1 MDRTAL
7 VPLGNQVVVIGLD
20 GQLRV
25 LAEGQQPLPGEVIVA
40 MTDAAPQDLKIQLAQ
55 EQGLKDI
62 SDDVA
67 QIISAIEQG
76 QDPSATDEEL
86 APAAGENS
94 GSSLQ
99 NSATI
104 VRDGT
109 EVLASTNF
117 ETIGL
122 ESLGLSETQALTLN
136 DFFTTGIETS
146 GDGSSKPLTNSPVT
160 LSAVEEDS
168 DPITITTEELLS
180 NVNIDDA
187 DTLVITN
194 VTIESGNG
202 TLIDNSD
209 GSWTYIPEADDD
221 TEVSFSYDIIDN
233 DGGVINGTANLDI
246 TPVNDAPI
254 ATNDAI
260 QTDEDSQVVIDVLAN
275 DSDIEGDDLII
286 TSASVPEE
294 QGIVEI
300 INGKLVFT
308 PAENFNGNAT
318 ISYTISDGELEDE
331 AQVSVTVNSVN
342 DAPIASNDTTIT
354 EEDSS
359 VTIDVLPNDTDID
372 GDTLSIESASV
383 PEAQGTV
390 EIVDGKLVF
399 TPAENFHGDAEI
411 TYTITDGALTDQAT
425 VNVTVNAVNDTPV
438 VESNIADQTLAED
451 FTPYSI
457 DLNTAFSDVD
467 NVDGELTFSVSGNS
481 NIQVAIVNGI
491 ATFTPTADW
500 NGSEALTFTATDPS
514 GESVSQTVNFTVAP
528 VADIVADKATVVEDT
543 PTIIKVLDNDTF
555 EGDDKVV
562 SLDTDNGPANGTVSV
577 NPDGS
582 VTYTPND
589 NFHGTDSFTYI
600 VTSGGVSESTT
611 VNVDVTPVNDAPVAK
626 DDTATTQ
633 EDTAVTIDVLPNDTD
648 IDGDTLSIQSASVPE
663 AQGTVEIVDG
673 KLVFT
678 PAENFHGDAEITYT
692 ITDGALTDQ
701 ATVNVTVNAVNDT
714 PVVESNIADQTLAE
728 DFTPYSIDLNTAFS
742 DVDNVDGDLTFSVSG
757 NSNIQVAIVNGI
769 ATFTPTADWNG
780 SEALT
785 FTATDPGG
793 ESVSQT
799 VNFTVAPVADIVAD
813 SATVVEDTPT
823 IIKVLGNDTFEG
835 NDKVVS
841 LDSNN
846 GPANGT
852 VSVNPDGSV
861 TYTPNDNFHGTDS
874 FTYIVTSGGVSE
886 STTVNVDV
894 TPVNDAPVA
903 TNDNAVTDEDTP
915 VTIDVLPNDTD
926 IDGDTLSIQSASVP
940 EAQGT
945 VEIVDGKLVF
955 TPAEN
960 FHGDAEITYTVTDGS
975 LTDQATVNVT
985 VNAVNDTPVV
995 ESNIADQTLAED
1007 FTPYSIDLNTAFS
1020 DVDNVDGELTFSVSG
1035 NSNIQVAI
1043 VNGIATFTPT
1053 ADWNGSEALTFTAT
1067 DPSGES
1073 VRQTVNFTVAPVAD
1087 IVADKATVV
1096 EDTPTIIKVLDNDTF
1111 EGDDKVVSLDT
1122 NNGPANGTVSVNPDG
1137 SVTYTP
1143 NDNFHGT
1150 DSFTYIV
1157 TSGGVSESTTVNVDV
1172 TPVNDAPVATNDN
1185 AVTDEDTPV
1194 TIDVLPNDTDIDGDT
1209 LSIQSA
1215 SVPEAQGTVE
1225 IVDGKLV
1232 FTPAENFHGD
1242 AEITYTITDG
1252 ALTDQATVNVT
1263 VNAVNDTPV
1272 VESNI
1277 ADQTLAEDF
1286 TPYSID
1292 LNTAFSDV
1300 DNVDGELTFSVSGNS
1315 NIQVAIVNGIA
1326 TFTPTAD
1333 WNGSEALTFTATD
1346 PSGESVSQT
1355 VNFTVAPVA
1364 DIESDRATV
1373 VEDTPTIIKVLG
1385 NDTFEG
1391 DDKVVSLDT
1400 NNGPANG
1407 TVSVN
1412 PDGSVTYTPNDNYH
1426 GADSFTY
1433 IVTSGGVSESTTVNV
1448 DVTPVNDA
1456 PVAKDD
1462 TAVTDED
1469 TPVTIDVLP
1478 NDTDIDGDKLSID
1491 SASVPSEQG
1500 TVEIVDGKLVFTPAE
1515 NFHGDAEIT
1524 YTVTDGALTDQATVN
1539 VTVNAVNDTPVV
1551 ESSIADQTLAEDFT
1565 PYSIDLNTAFS
1576 DVDNVDG
1583 ELTFSVSG
1591 NSNIQVAIVNGIAT
1605 FTPTAD
1611 WNGSEALTFTA
1622 TDLSGES
1629 VSQTVNFT
1637 VAPVADIVA
1646 DKATVVEDTPTIIK
1660 VLENDTFEGDDK
1672 VVSLDTNNGPANGTV
1687 SVNPDGSVT
1696 YKPNDN
1702 YHGTDS
1708 FTYIVTSGGV
1718 SESTTVNVDVT
1729 PVNDAPVATND
1740 TATTQEDTAV
1750 TIDVLPNDTD
1760 IDGDTLRI
1768 DSASVPSD
1776 QGSVEIIDGKLVFT
1790 PAENFHGDAEI
1801 TYTITDGAL
1810 TDQATVNVT
1819 VNAVNDTP
1827 VVESSIAGQT
1837 LAEDFTPYSID
1848 LNTAFSDVD
1857 NVDGELSFSVSGNS
1871 NIQVAIVNGI
1881 ATFTPTADWN
1891 GSEALT
1897 FTATDPSG
1905 ESVSQTVNF
1914 IVAPVADIVADKATV
1929 VEDTPTIIKVL
1940 ENDTF
1945 EGDDKVVSLDT
1956 NHGPANGTVSVN
1968 PDGSVTYTPNDN
1980 YHGADSF
1987 TYIVTSGG
1995 VSESTTVNVDVTPVN
2010 DAPVANDDAAT
2021 TQEDTAVTID
2031 VLPND
2036 TDIDGDTLRID
2047 SASVP
2052 SDQGTVEI
2060 VDGKLVFT
2068 PAENFHGDAEITYTV
2083 TDGSLTDQA
2092 TVNVTVNAVN
2102 DTPVVESNI
2111 ADQTLAE
2118 DFTPYSI
2125 DLNTAFS
2132 DVDNVDGELSFS
2144 VSGNSNVLVSIENGI
2159 ATISPTADWNGSEI
2173 LTFTA
2178 TDPSGE
2184 SVSQTV
2190 NFTVAPVADIVA
2202 DNATVVED
2210 TPTIIKVLGNDTF
2223 EGDDKVVSIDT
2234 NNGPANGTVSVN
2246 PDGSVTYTPNDNYH
2260 GTDSF
2265 TYIVTSGGVSESTT
2279 VNVDVTPVN
2288 DAPVATNDNAVTDE
2302 DTPVTIDVLPNDTDI
2317 DGDTLSIQ
2325 SASVPS
2331 EQGTVEIVDGK
2342 LVFTPA
2348 ENFHGDAEITYT
2360 ITDGAL
2366 TDQATV
2372 NVTVNAVND
2381 TPVVESNI
2389 ADQTLAEDF
2398 TPYSI
2403 DLNTAFSDVDNADGE
2418 LTFSVSGNS
2427 NIQVAIVNG
2436 IATFT
2441 PTADWNGSETLT
2453 FTATDPSGESVS
2465 QTVNFTVAPV
2475 ADIVADKATVV
2486 EDTPTIIKVLGN
2498 DTFEGNDKVVSLDS
2512 NNGPANGTVSVN
2524 PDGSVTYTPNDNYH
2538 GADSFTYIVTSGGV
2552 SESTTVNV
2560 DVTPVNDAPV
2570 ATNDNAVTDEDTPV
2584 TIDVLPNDTDI
2595 DGDTLSIQSASVPSD
2610 QGKVEIIDGKLVFT
2624 PAENFHGD
2632 AEITYTVTDGA
2643 LTDQAT
2649 VNVTVNAV
2657 NDTPV
2662 VESNLADQTL
2672 AEDFTPYSIDLNTAF
2687 SDVDNVDGELSFSGS
2702 GNSNIQ
2708 VAIVN
2713 GIATFTPTA
2722 DWNGSEA
2729 LTFTAT
2735 DPSGESVSQ
2744 TVNFTV
2750 APVADIVADNATVVE
2765 DTPTIIK
2772 VLDNDTFEGDD
2783 KVVSL
2788 DTNNGPANGTVSV
2801 NPDGSVTY
2809 TPNDNYYGTDSF
2821 TYIVTSGG
2829 VSESTTVNVDVTPV
2843 NDAPVAND
2851 DIAVTDEDTPVTI
2864 DVLPND
2870 TDIDGDTLS
2879 IQSASVPSD
2888 QGTVEIVDGKL
2899 VFTPA
2904 ENFHGDAEI
2913 TYTVTDGALTDQAT
2927 VNVTVNAVNDTPVVE
2942 SNIADQTLAE
2952 DFTPYSIDLN
2962 TAFSDVDNVDGDLT
2976 FSVSGNSNIQVAI
2989 VNGIATFTP
2998 TADWNGSEA
3007 LTFTVTDPSGE
3018 SVSQTVNFTVAPVAD
3033 IVADKATVMEDTPTI
3048 IKVLGNDTFE
3058 GDDKVVSLDTN
3069 NGPANGTVSVNPD
3082 GSVTYTPNDNYHG
3095 TDSFTYI
3102 VTSGGVSE
3110 STTVN
3115 VDVTPVNDA
3124 PVAKDDTAI
3133 TDEDTPVTIDVLPND
3148 TDIDGDKLSIESA
3161 SVPEAQGTVEIVD
3174 GKLVFTPAENFH
3186 GDAEI
3191 TYTVT
3196 DGSLTDQATVN
3207 VTVNAV
3213 NDTPVVESS
3222 LADQTLAE
3230 DFTPYS
3236 IDLNTAFSDVDNADG
3251 ELTFSVSGNSNIQ
3264 VAIVN
3269 GIATITPTADWNG
3282 SEALTFTATDPSGES
3297 VSQTVNFTVAP
3308 VADIVADN
3316 ATVVEDTPTI
3326 IKVLENDTFEGD
3338 DKVVSLDTNNG
3349 PANGTVSVNPDG
3361 SVTYTP
3367 NDNYH
3372 GTDSFTY
3379 IVTSGGVSES
3389 TTVNVDVT
3397 PVNDAPVAKDDT
3409 AVTDED
3415 TPVTIDVL
3423 PNDTDIDGDTLSIQ
3437 SASVPSDQGTV
3448 EIVDG
3453 KLVFTPAENFHGD
3466 AEITY
3471 TVTDGALTDQAKVA
3485 VTVNPVND
3493 APTIKVDAVESI
3505 TEDAVSTDTVVATLE
3520 VADTDTPE
3528 EQLTVSLENNSNG
3541 YFALVGDEVK
3551 LTQAGVDAVNN
3562 DELNL
3567 KDLTISA
3574 SVSDGVNPT
3583 VSDSDSLIVNRVND
3597 APTVD
3602 NVISDQVLAE
3612 DFTIYTIDLNDAFKD
3627 SDSALNFSVSG
3638 NSNVLVSIENGIAT
3652 ISPTADWN
3660 GSEALTFTATDPSG
3674 ESVSQTV
3681 NFTVAP
3687 VADIVADKA
3696 TVVEDTPT
3704 IIKVLGNDTFEGDD
3718 KVVSIDINNGPANGT
3733 VSVNPDG
3740 SVTYTP
3746 NDNYHGTDSFTYIV
3760 TSGGVSESTTVNV
3773 DVTPVN
3779 DAPVA
3784 TNDTAITDEDTP
3796 VTIDVLP
3803 NDTDIDGD
3811 TLSIQS
3817 ASVPSDQGTVEIVD
3831 GKLVFT
3837 PAENF
3842 HGDAEITYT
3851 VTDGSLTDQATVNV
3865 TVNAVN
3871 DTPVVESNIAD
3882 QTLAEDFTPYSID
3895 LNTAFS
3901 DVDNVDGELSFS
3913 VSGNNNVLVSIE
3925 NGIATISPT
3934 ADWNGSEALAFTA
3947 TDPSGESVSQTV
3959 NFTVAPVADIVADN
3973 ATVVEDTP
3981 TIIKVLGND
3990 TFEGDDKV
3998 VSLDT
4003 NNGPANGT
4011 VSVNLD
4017 GSVTYTP
4024 NDNYHGTDSFTY
4036 IVTSGGVSESTT
4048 VNVDVT
4054 PVNDAPVATNDNAVT
4069 DEDTPVT
4076 IDVLPN
4082 DTDIDGDELSIQSAS
4097 VPSDQGTVEIVD
4109 GKLVFTPA
4117 ENFHGD
4123 AEITYTITDGALT
4136 DQATVNVTVNAVN
4149 DAPVVES
4156 SIADQALAED
4166 FTPYSIDLNT
4176 AFSDVDNVDG
4186 ELSFSVSGNS
4196 NIQVAIVNGIATF
4209 TPTADWNGSE
4219 ALTFTATDPSGES
4232 VSQTVNFTVAP
4243 VADIVT
4249 DKATVVEDTPTI
4261 IKVLGND
4268 TFEGDDKVVSLDTN
4282 NGPANGTVSVN
4293 LDGSVTYTPN
4303 DNYHG
4308 TDSFTYIVTSGGV
4321 SESTT
4326 VNVDVTPVNDAPVA
4340 TNDNAVTDEDTP
4352 VTIDVLPNDTDIDG
4366 DTLSIQSASVPETQ
4380 GTVEIVDGKLV
4391 FTPAENFHGD
4401 AEITYTVTDGAL
4413 TDQATVNVTVNAVND
4428 TPVVESNLADQTLAE
4443 DFTPYTIDL
4452 NTAFS
4457 DVDNVD
4463 GELTFSVSGNSNVL
4477 VSIENGIATI
4487 SPTADWNGSEALTFT
4502 ATDPSGES
4510 VSQTV
4515 NFTVAPV
4522 ADIVADNATVVEDTP
4537 TIIKVLGNDTFE
4549 GNDKVVSLDS
4559 NNGPANGTVSV
4570 NPDGSVTYTPN
4581 DNYHGT
4587 DSFTYIVT
4595 SGGVSESTTVNVD
4608 VTPVND
4614 APVANDDTAIT
4625 DEDTPVT
4632 IDVLP
4637 NDTDIDGD
4645 KLSIQSASV
4654 PSDQGTVEIVDGK
4667 LVFTPAENF
4676 HGDAEI
4682 TYTVTDGALT
4692 DQATVNVTVNAVN
4705 DTPVVESS
4713 IADQTLAEDFTPYT
4727 IDLNT
4732 AFSDVD
4738 NADGELTFSVSGNS
4752 NIQVAVVNG
4761 IATFTPTA
4769 DWNGSEA
4776 LTFTATDPSGESV
4789 SQTVNFTVTP
4799 VADIVADKATVVE
4812 DTPTIIKVLDNDTF
4826 EGDDKVVSL
4835 DTNNGPANGTV
4846 SVNPDGSVT
4855 YTPNDNYHG
4864 TDSFTYIVTSGGVS
4878 ESTTVNVDVTP
4889 VNDKPDSEDFTHV
4902 TDKPVTQVV
4911 FDTDTKP
4918 LGDGDSQD
4926 HIADVEDDLK
4936 GNDLHVRITELP
4948 TSGTLFFKDSD
4959 GELHEIKEVSDTL
4972 YDKDSLYY
4980 EADNVGFLLGIK
4992 DRPNTPNGSEST
5004 TDFNNWGLSEDGGS
5018 SHSRTEHLANG
5029 ASITISSDSGE
5040 LAQYNRQVSHI
5051 GNGIADNDGQGIEKG
5066 ETITIDLSN
5075 NPVGSVNL
5083 GLDGLGGLF
5092 DYGDDNA
5099 ALITVTYL
5107 DSNNVQ
5113 QTQTFEFLKPEGNFM
5128 LFQETSV
5135 GYGKDLALPEGSVIT
5150 QLDFS
5155 TKNEGNWELRYVE
5168 GVPAEDSF
5176 GYVAVDSENGVSDP
5190 STVNIVNEM
5199 LDGNIA
5205 ENGPSL
5211 SVVGD
5216 SVTEGDNVTFSV
5228 VLNETTSTAVKYQV
5242 DMLAQGSS
5250 VDKNDVNLSN
5260 ATYTNGVVFLG
5271 GYLIVPAGISSFEI
5285 SIPTI
5290 DDLVVESSETIV
5302 LEIGGETGT
5311 ATVLDN
5317 DSTKLSVVDAGDV
5330 IEGTDAIFTVLLSN
5344 PVQEAVVVNLKSTTN
5359 DSYTAEDVDLGT
5371 MVVTY
5376 VDTHG
5381 QTQTLDMAPNGDVTI
5396 PPGVAEIKVAVPT
5409 KLDNVHEGDESFG
5422 LTVTEIGSVTS
5433 NGIATGNANIVD
5445 SDPAP
5450 LVSIS
5455 ADQNSVNEGETAG
5468 FTLTLDKVADESVTV
5483 HVEYSGVAQDGKDFV
5498 GVLSVEVPAG
5508 QSSAALDLLTVTD
5521 GIYEGTES
5529 FTVTI
5534 KEVDGADASIASN
5547 NSASVVIVDAQ
5558 SAPKVTISSD
5568 QSSVD
5573 EGSDAKFI
5581 VNIDQKADED
5591 VLVTFTIGGNV
5602 DDKDYIAPSTYTVTI
5617 PAGKTSAPID
5627 IKTLDDGIYEDLEN
5641 LTVTLIDTVGAD
5653 STLASDSN
5661 EATVSIIDAQH
5672 APEFISGG
5680 DSAGDKPN
5688 DDVYDFGSVNENTV
5702 SGAVIGTVVAEDHDN
5717 DVLVY
5722 RFADGSSTNGIFD
5735 IDPTSGE
5742 ISLNKTIDDVDLG
5755 DYTLQVEVIDGTGG
5769 IDTAEVNVSLV
5780 NVNDAPESS
5789 PSVVEMN
5796 EDTQVMLD
5804 WSSFG
5809 ISDVDS
5815 DVSDLSV
5822 QITTLPSDGSLEYR
5836 DSQGDWQSVQID
5848 QVLDKSLFE
5857 ENGVRFV
5864 PELNESGSDSFGGN
5878 QVGDQESSYAQIGFK
5893 PTDGQSSGQESTLTI
5908 DVNPVADKPN
5918 LIAVT
5923 PLNSLPQQEFNVTT
5937 WSNVQ
5942 VGSSDG
5948 MGVNGETLI
5957 SAINALNEADGTR
5970 LSWANVEDLGTHAT
5984 LANEAVLVTSL
5995 VYLEAGS
6002 SYDFVG
6008 QADDSLAIK
6017 LGGTLLDQAR
6027 WGSDSGDI
6035 KGASFTPSVSGFYP
6049 IEIYHHNQSGPG
6061 NFNVDVSINGQAPVN
6076 LSNSSLY
6083 VVSDESA
6090 LEATDIRTSELQE
6103 VNGVAFYETYQLNEG
6118 LQDTAI
6124 PLSEIKASLNDT
6136 DGSESLKVTLTGLPV
6151 GAILSDGNSSITV
6164 ATIDEELDVTSWAL
6178 DALTVTPPAGSH
6190 DDFTINLTATST
6202 ESSNGDSAESNLAIN
6217 VVVHENLPTETESDL
6232 GETIEDNTLQG
6243 NVLLNDSDG
6252 DNILMVDH
6260 LTIDGADYEV
6270 GESVSLTSGTLLV
6283 NRDGSYIF
6291 EPAEHWSGDVP
6302 LISYTTNTGVT
6313 NTLDINVVAIADAPT
6328 ITINVGDLV
6337 KRDAID
6343 PNHHLATSAINNTN
6357 TENEA
6362 VAANLGLDN
6371 AVPKINTHA
6380 GVVLG
6385 VNTDLSD
6392 TDSLF
6397 VGTDFNDVFYGGGGD
6412 DVFVG
6417 GGNNDTFY
6425 GDDATSLT
6433 LHDGKDTVYLTGN
6446 FDDYKMT
6453 FKDDHG
6459 GKVPYWILL
6468 DSRSIDSVNDH
6479 TGSDDRGDHLY
6490 EIERVVFADKIVDL
6504 KPDGTYEV
6512 LQDRWISVDVDVD
6525 LVDVDGSEDLAQT
6538 ALVQD
6543 LPDGVDV
6550 YVDGVAIKQDSNGDY
6565 PVTLGTDGKL
6575 SLDIRVPFDYE
6586 GSLEFPLS
6594 VTATSVEGSNN
6605 DAASTTESVELTA
6618 RDYVLESG
6626 SHGNDQI
6633 TGSDDHDIIVGDVQ
6647 GLEIIAGQDY
6657 NIAFV
6662 LDTSGSMGNWVGTA
6676 KQEVLDVFDEL
6687 LSAVNQGEK
6696 PGTVNIHLSEFASSA
6711 SAVISVDLS
6720 SLTARKEFVE
6730 ELNRVIDDEGS
6741 GGTNYEAGLQSAVE
6755 WFSSQPNPNGQNI
6768 TYFVTDGQPNRATY
6782 LYGVAP
6788 SEFSKVILD
6797 VDNSG
6802 KLVTLQDIA
6811 SKNNY
6816 SYGQT
6821 VTYKGDVVID
6831 SYGKVYSPLTGRI
6844 LGDIDRYYGSIRYYD
6859 EGNSSTQAQHMYQV
6873 LAALSSIE
6881 AIGLGSGVDEH
6892 TLKQYDTDGVVESD
6906 IDVTKLAET
6915 ILGQD
6920 VPLKQGSDTI
6930 QGGEGN
6936 DILLGDLIEFGGN
6949 EQGLSAIQSHVAQQT
6964 GQDVSTV
6971 DGEDIHE
6978 YVRNNL
6984 EEFNQTHQGDKSDN
6998 LYGGAGDD
7006 LLFGHGGNDILVGG
7020 EGDDIL
7026 IGGLGSDTL
7035 TGSEG
7040 ADIFKWSEVTND
7052 VDTVTDFNKNE
7063 DALDFSDLFDDLSK
7077 DEIGELLND
7086 LQSGDHTGDVGEYH
7100 VEVAPDGG
7108 SEANLSITKGSSTL
7122 DIHFDG
7128 ASVDDV
7134 TQSLIASLEAQYK
7147 DM

>member
-1 MDRTAL
+1 M
-7 VPLGNQVVVIGLD
+7 
-20 GQLRV
+20 
-25 LAEGQQPLPGEVIVA
+25 
-40 MTDAAPQDLKIQLAQ
+40 
-55 EQGLKDI
+55 
-62 SDDVA
+62 
-67 QIISAIEQG
+67 
-76 QDPSATDEEL
+76 
-86 APAAGENS
+86 
-94 GSSLQ
+94 
-99 NSATI
+99 
-104 VRDGT
+104 
-109 EVLASTNF
+109 
-117 ETIGL
+117 
-122 ESLGLSETQALTLN
+122 
-136 DFFTTGIETS
+136 
-146 GDGSSKPLTNSPVT
+146 
-160 LSAVEEDS
+160 
-168 DPITITTEELLS
+168 
-180 NVNIDDA
+180 
-187 DTLVITN
+187 
-194 VTIESGNG
+194 
-202 TLIDNSD
+202 
-209 GSWTYIPEADDD
+209 
-221 TEVSFSYDIIDN
+221 
-233 DGGVINGTANLDI
+233 
-246 TPVNDAPI
+246 
-254 ATNDAI
+254 
-260 QTDEDSQVVIDVLAN
+260 
-275 DSDIEGDDLII
+275 
-286 TSASVPEE
+286 
-294 QGIVEI
+294 
-300 INGKLVFT
+300 
-308 PAENFNGNAT
+308 
-318 ISYTISDGELEDE
+318 
-331 AQVSVTVNSVN
+331 
-342 DAPIASNDTTIT
+342 
-354 EEDSS
+354 
-359 VTIDVLPNDTDID
+359 
-372 GDTLSIESASV
+372 
-383 PEAQGTV
+383 
-390 EIVDGKLVF
+390 
-399 TPAENFHGDAEI
+399 
-411 TYTITDGALTDQAT
+411 
-425 VNVTVNAVNDTPV
+425 
-438 VESNIADQTLAED
+438 
-451 FTPYSI
+451 
-457 DLNTAFSDVD
+457 
-467 NVDGELTFSVSGNS
+467 
-481 NIQVAIVNGI
+481 

-543 PTIIKVLDNDTF
+543 PTIIKVL
-555 EGDDKVV
+555 G
-562 SLDTDNGPANGTVSV
+562 
-577 NPDGS
+577 
-582 VTYTPND
+582 
-589 NFHGTDSFTYI
+589 
-600 VTSGGVSESTT
+600 
-611 VNVDVTPVNDAPVAK
+611 
-626 DDTATTQ
+626 
-633 EDTAVTIDVLPNDTD
+633 
-648 IDGDTLSIQSASVPE
+648 
-663 AQGTVEIVDG
+663 
-673 KLVFT
+673 
-678 PAENFHGDAEITYT
+678 
-692 ITDGALTDQ
+692 
-701 ATVNVTVNAVNDT
+701 
-714 PVVESNIADQTLAE
+714 
-728 DFTPYSIDLNTAFS
+728 
-742 DVDNVDGDLTFSVSG
+742 
-757 NSNIQVAIVNGI
+757 
-769 ATFTPTADWNG
+769 
-780 SEALT
+780 
-785 FTATDPGG
+785 
-793 ESVSQT
+793 
-799 VNFTVAPVADIVAD
+799 
-813 SATVVEDTPT
+813 
-823 IIKVLGNDTFEG
+823 
-835 NDKVVS
+835 
-841 LDSNN
+841 
-846 GPANGT
+846 
-852 VSVNPDGSV
+852 
-861 TYTPNDNFHGTDS
+861 
-874 FTYIVTSGGVSE
+874 
-886 STTVNVDV
+886 
-894 TPVNDAPVA
+894 
-903 TNDNAVTDEDTP
+903 
-915 VTIDVLPNDTD
+915 
-926 IDGDTLSIQSASVP
+926 
-940 EAQGT
+940 
-945 VEIVDGKLVF
+945 
-955 TPAEN
+955 
-960 FHGDAEITYTVTDGS
+960 
-975 LTDQATVNVT
+975 
-985 VNAVNDTPVV
+985 
-995 ESNIADQTLAED
+995 
-1007 FTPYSIDLNTAFS
+1007 
-1020 DVDNVDGELTFSVSG
+1020 
-1035 NSNIQVAI
+1035 
-1043 VNGIATFTPT
+1043 
-1053 ADWNGSEALTFTAT
+1053 
-1067 DPSGES
+1067 
-1073 VRQTVNFTVAPVAD
+1073 
-1087 IVADKATVV
+1087 
-1096 EDTPTIIKVLDNDTF
+1096 
-1111 EGDDKVVSLDT
+1111 
-1122 NNGPANGTVSVNPDG
+1122 
-1137 SVTYTP
+1137 
-1143 NDNFHGT
+1143 
-1150 DSFTYIV
+1150 
-1157 TSGGVSESTTVNVDV
+1157 
-1172 TPVNDAPVATNDN
+1172 
-1185 AVTDEDTPV
+1185 
-1194 TIDVLPNDTDIDGDT
+1194 
-1209 LSIQSA
+1209 
-1215 SVPEAQGTVE
+1215 
-1225 IVDGKLV
+1225 
-1232 FTPAENFHGD
+1232 
-1242 AEITYTITDG
+1242 
-1252 ALTDQATVNVT
+1252 
-1263 VNAVNDTPV
+1263 
-1272 VESNI
+1272 
-1277 ADQTLAEDF
+1277 
-1286 TPYSID
+1286 
-1292 LNTAFSDV
+1292 
-1300 DNVDGELTFSVSGNS
+1300 
-1315 NIQVAIVNGIA
+1315 
-1326 TFTPTAD
+1326 
-1333 WNGSEALTFTATD
+1333 
-1346 PSGESVSQT
+1346 
-1355 VNFTVAPVA
+1355 
-1364 DIESDRATV
+1364 
-1373 VEDTPTIIKVLG
+1373 
-1385 NDTFEG
+1385 
-1391 DDKVVSLDT
+1391 
-1400 NNGPANG
+1400 
-1407 TVSVN
+1407 
-1412 PDGSVTYTPNDNYH
+1412 
-1426 GADSFTY
+1426 
-1433 IVTSGGVSESTTVNV
+1433 
-1448 DVTPVNDA
+1448 
-1456 PVAKDD
+1456 
-1462 TAVTDED
+1462 
-1469 TPVTIDVLP
+1469 
-1478 NDTDIDGDKLSID
+1478 
-1491 SASVPSEQG
+1491 
-1500 TVEIVDGKLVFTPAE
+1500 
-1515 NFHGDAEIT
+1515 
-1524 YTVTDGALTDQATVN
+1524 
-1539 VTVNAVNDTPVV
+1539 
-1551 ESSIADQTLAEDFT
+1551 
-1565 PYSIDLNTAFS
+1565 
-1576 DVDNVDG
+1576 
-1583 ELTFSVSG
+1583 
-1591 NSNIQVAIVNGIAT
+1591 
-1605 FTPTAD
+1605 
-1611 WNGSEALTFTA
+1611 
-1622 TDLSGES
+1622 
-1629 VSQTVNFT
+1629 
-1637 VAPVADIVA
+1637 
-1646 DKATVVEDTPTIIK
+1646 
-1660 VLENDTFEGDDK
+1660 
-1672 VVSLDTNNGPANGTV
+1672 
-1687 SVNPDGSVT
+1687 
-1696 YKPNDN
+1696 
-1702 YHGTDS
+1702 
-1708 FTYIVTSGGV
+1708 
-1718 SESTTVNVDVT
+1718 
-1729 PVNDAPVATND
+1729 
-1740 TATTQEDTAV
+1740 
-1750 TIDVLPNDTD
+1750 
-1760 IDGDTLRI
+1760 
-1768 DSASVPSD
+1768 
-1776 QGSVEIIDGKLVFT
+1776 
-1790 PAENFHGDAEI
+1790 
-1801 TYTITDGAL
+1801 
-1810 TDQATVNVT
+1810 
-1819 VNAVNDTP
+1819 
-1827 VVESSIAGQT
+1827 
-1837 LAEDFTPYSID
+1837 
-1848 LNTAFSDVD
+1848 
-1857 NVDGELSFSVSGNS
+1857 
-1871 NIQVAIVNGI
+1871 
-1881 ATFTPTADWN
+1881 
-1891 GSEALT
+1891 
-1897 FTATDPSG
+1897 
-1905 ESVSQTVNF
+1905 
-1914 IVAPVADIVADKATV
+1914 
-1929 VEDTPTIIKVL
+1929 
-1940 ENDTF
+1940 
-1945 EGDDKVVSLDT
+1945 
-1956 NHGPANGTVSVN
+1956 
-1968 PDGSVTYTPNDN
+1968 
-1980 YHGADSF
+1980 
-1987 TYIVTSGG
+1987 
-1995 VSESTTVNVDVTPVN
+1995 
-2010 DAPVANDDAAT
+2010 
-2021 TQEDTAVTID
+2021 
-2031 VLPND
+2031 
-2036 TDIDGDTLRID
+2036 
-2047 SASVP
+2047 
-2052 SDQGTVEI
+2052 
-2060 VDGKLVFT
+2060 
-2068 PAENFHGDAEITYTV
+2068 
-2083 TDGSLTDQA
+2083 
-2092 TVNVTVNAVN
+2092 
-2102 DTPVVESNI
+2102 
-2111 ADQTLAE
+2111 
-2118 DFTPYSI
+2118 
-2125 DLNTAFS
+2125 
-2132 DVDNVDGELSFS
+2132 
-2144 VSGNSNVLVSIENGI
+2144 
-2159 ATISPTADWNGSEI
+2159 
-2173 LTFTA
+2173 
-2178 TDPSGE
+2178 
-2184 SVSQTV
+2184 
-2190 NFTVAPVADIVA
+2190 
-2202 DNATVVED
+2202 
-2210 TPTIIKVLGNDTF
+2210 
-2223 EGDDKVVSIDT
+2223 
-2234 NNGPANGTVSVN
+2234 
-2246 PDGSVTYTPNDNYH
+2246 
-2260 GTDSF
+2260 
-2265 TYIVTSGGVSESTT
+2265 
-2279 VNVDVTPVN
+2279 
-2288 DAPVATNDNAVTDE
+2288 
-2302 DTPVTIDVLPNDTDI
+2302 
-2317 DGDTLSIQ
+2317 
-2325 SASVPS
+2325 
-2331 EQGTVEIVDGK
+2331 
-2342 LVFTPA
+2342 
-2348 ENFHGDAEITYT
+2348 
-2360 ITDGAL
+2360 
-2366 TDQATV
+2366 
-2372 NVTVNAVND
+2372 
-2381 TPVVESNI
+2381 
-2389 ADQTLAEDF
+2389 
-2398 TPYSI
+2398 
-2403 DLNTAFSDVDNADGE
+2403 
-2418 LTFSVSGNS
+2418 
-2427 NIQVAIVNG
+2427 
-2436 IATFT
+2436 
-2441 PTADWNGSETLT
+2441 
-2453 FTATDPSGESVS
+2453 
-2465 QTVNFTVAPV
+2465 
-2475 ADIVADKATVV
+2475 
-2486 EDTPTIIKVLGN
+2486 
-2498 DTFEGNDKVVSLDS
+2498 
-2512 NNGPANGTVSVN
+2512 
-2524 PDGSVTYTPNDNYH
+2524 
-2538 GADSFTYIVTSGGV
+2538 
-2552 SESTTVNV
+2552 
-2560 DVTPVNDAPV
+2560 
-2570 ATNDNAVTDEDTPV
+2570 
-2584 TIDVLPNDTDI
+2584 
-2595 DGDTLSIQSASVPSD
+2595 
-2610 QGKVEIIDGKLVFT
+2610 
-2624 PAENFHGD
+2624 
-2632 AEITYTVTDGA
+2632 
-2643 LTDQAT
+2643 
-2649 VNVTVNAV
+2649 
-2657 NDTPV
+2657 
-2662 VESNLADQTL
+2662 
-2672 AEDFTPYSIDLNTAF
+2672 
-2687 SDVDNVDGELSFSGS
+2687 
-2702 GNSNIQ
+2702 
-2708 VAIVN
+2708 
-2713 GIATFTPTA
+2713 
-2722 DWNGSEA
+2722 
-2729 LTFTAT
+2729 
-2735 DPSGESVSQ
+2735 
-2744 TVNFTV
+2744 
-2750 APVADIVADNATVVE
+2750 
-2765 DTPTIIK
+2765 
-2772 VLDNDTFEGDD
+2772 
-2783 KVVSL
+2783 
-2788 DTNNGPANGTVSV
+2788 
-2801 NPDGSVTY
+2801 
-2809 TPNDNYYGTDSF
+2809 
-2821 TYIVTSGG
+2821 
-2829 VSESTTVNVDVTPV
+2829 
-2843 NDAPVAND
+2843 
-2851 DIAVTDEDTPVTI
+2851 
-2864 DVLPND
+2864 
-2870 TDIDGDTLS
+2870 
-2879 IQSASVPSD
+2879 
-2888 QGTVEIVDGKL
+2888 
-2899 VFTPA
+2899 
-2904 ENFHGDAEI
+2904 
-2913 TYTVTDGALTDQAT
+2913 
-2927 VNVTVNAVNDTPVVE
+2927 
-2942 SNIADQTLAE
+2942 
-2952 DFTPYSIDLN
+2952 
-2962 TAFSDVDNVDGDLT
+2962 
-2976 FSVSGNSNIQVAI
+2976 
-2989 VNGIATFTP
+2989 
-2998 TADWNGSEA
+2998 
-3007 LTFTVTDPSGE
+3007 
-3018 SVSQTVNFTVAPVAD
+3018 
-3033 IVADKATVMEDTPTI
+3033 
-3048 IKVLGNDTFE
+3048 
-3058 GDDKVVSLDTN
+3058 
-3069 NGPANGTVSVNPD
+3069 
-3082 GSVTYTPNDNYHG
+3082 
-3095 TDSFTYI
+3095 
-3102 VTSGGVSE
+3102 
-3110 STTVN
+3110 
-3115 VDVTPVNDA
+3115 
-3124 PVAKDDTAI
+3124 
-3133 TDEDTPVTIDVLPND
+3133 
-3148 TDIDGDKLSIESA
+3148 
-3161 SVPEAQGTVEIVD
+3161 
-3174 GKLVFTPAENFH
+3174 
-3186 GDAEI
+3186 
-3191 TYTVT
+3191 
-3196 DGSLTDQATVN
+3196 
-3207 VTVNAV
+3207 
-3213 NDTPVVESS
+3213 
-3222 LADQTLAE
+3222 
-3230 DFTPYS
+3230 
-3236 IDLNTAFSDVDNADG
+3236 
-3251 ELTFSVSGNSNIQ
+3251 
-3264 VAIVN
+3264 
-3269 GIATITPTADWNG
+3269 
-3282 SEALTFTATDPSGES
+3282 
-3297 VSQTVNFTVAP
+3297 
-3308 VADIVADN
+3308 
-3316 ATVVEDTPTI
+3316 
-3326 IKVLENDTFEGD
+3326 NDTFEGD

-3437 SASVPSDQGTV
+3437 SASVPS
-3448 EIVDG
+3448 E
-3453 KLVFTPAENFHGD
+3453 
-3466 AEITY
+3466 
-3471 TVTDGALTDQAKVA
+3471 
-3485 VTVNPVND
+3485 
-3493 APTIKVDAVESI
+3493 
-3505 TEDAVSTDTVVATLE
+3505 
-3520 VADTDTPE
+3520 
-3528 EQLTVSLENNSNG
+3528 
-3541 YFALVGDEVK
+3541 
-3551 LTQAGVDAVNN
+3551 
-3562 DELNL
+3562 
-3567 KDLTISA
+3567 
-3574 SVSDGVNPT
+3574 
-3583 VSDSDSLIVNRVND
+3583 
-3597 APTVD
+3597 
-3602 NVISDQVLAE
+3602 
-3612 DFTIYTIDLNDAFKD
+3612 
-3627 SDSALNFSVSG
+3627 
-3638 NSNVLVSIENGIAT
+3638 
-3652 ISPTADWN
+3652 
-3660 GSEALTFTATDPSG
+3660 
-3674 ESVSQTV
+3674 
-3681 NFTVAP
+3681 
-3687 VADIVADKA
+3687 
-3696 TVVEDTPT
+3696 
-3704 IIKVLGNDTFEGDD
+3704 
-3718 KVVSIDINNGPANGT
+3718 
-3733 VSVNPDG
+3733 
-3740 SVTYTP
+3740 
-3746 NDNYHGTDSFTYIV
+3746 
-3760 TSGGVSESTTVNV
+3760 
-3773 DVTPVN
+3773 
-3779 DAPVA
+3779 
-3784 TNDTAITDEDTP
+3784 
-3796 VTIDVLP
+3796 
-3803 NDTDIDGD
+3803 
-3811 TLSIQS
+3811 
-3817 ASVPSDQGTVEIVD
+3817 
-3831 GKLVFT
+3831 
-3837 PAENF
+3837 
-3842 HGDAEITYT
+3842 
-3851 VTDGSLTDQATVNV
+3851 
-3865 TVNAVN
+3865 
-3871 DTPVVESNIAD
+3871 
-3882 QTLAEDFTPYSID
+3882 
-3895 LNTAFS
+3895 
-3901 DVDNVDGELSFS
+3901 
-3913 VSGNNNVLVSIE
+3913 
-3925 NGIATISPT
+3925 
-3934 ADWNGSEALAFTA
+3934 
-3947 TDPSGESVSQTV
+3947 
-3959 NFTVAPVADIVADN
+3959 
-3973 ATVVEDTP
+3973 
-3981 TIIKVLGND
+3981 
-3990 TFEGDDKV
+3990 
-3998 VSLDT
+3998 
-4003 NNGPANGT
+4003 
-4011 VSVNLD
+4011 
-4017 GSVTYTP
+4017 
-4024 NDNYHGTDSFTY
+4024 
-4036 IVTSGGVSESTT
+4036 
-4048 VNVDVT
+4048 
-4054 PVNDAPVATNDNAVT
+4054 
-4069 DEDTPVT
+4069 
-4076 IDVLPN
+4076 
-4082 DTDIDGDELSIQSAS
+4082 
-4097 VPSDQGTVEIVD
+4097 QGTVEIVD

-4123 AEITYTITDGALT
+4123 AEITYTITDGAVT

-4149 DAPVVES
+4149 DTPVVES
-4156 SIADQALAED
+4156 NIADQTLAED

-4243 VADIVT
+4243 VADIVA

-4282 NGPANGTVSVN
+4282 HGPANGTVSVN
-4293 LDGSVTYTPN
+4293 PDGSVTYTPN
-4303 DNYHG
+4303 DNFHG

-4340 TNDNAVTDEDTP
+4340 KDDTAVTDEDTP

-4391 FTPAENFHGD
+4391 FTPAENFNGD
-4401 AEITYTVTDGAL
+4401 VEITYTVTDGSL

-4428 TPVVESNLADQTLAE
+4428 TPVVESNIADQTLAE
-4443 DFTPYTIDL
+4443 DFTPYSIDL

-4463 GELTFSVSGNSNVL
+4463 GELSFSVSGNSNIQVAI
-4477 VSIENGIATI
+4477 VNGIATFT
-4487 SPTADWNGSEALTFT
+4487 PTADWNGSEALTFT

-4522 ADIVADNATVVEDTP
+4522 ADIVADKATVVEDTP

-4549 GNDKVVSLDS
+4549 GDDKVVSLDT
-4559 NNGPANGTVSV
+4559 NHGPANGTVSV

-4614 APVANDDTAIT
+4614 R
-4625 DEDTPVT
+4625 
-4632 IDVLP
+4632 
-4637 NDTDIDGD
+4637 
-4645 KLSIQSASV
+4645 
-4654 PSDQGTVEIVDGK
+4654 
-4667 LVFTPAENF
+4667 
-4676 HGDAEI
+4676 
-4682 TYTVTDGALT
+4682 
-4692 DQATVNVTVNAVN
+4692 
-4705 DTPVVESS
+4705 
-4713 IADQTLAEDFTPYT
+4713 
-4727 IDLNT
+4727 
-4732 AFSDVD
+4732 
-4738 NADGELTFSVSGNS
+4738 
-4752 NIQVAVVNG
+4752 
-4761 IATFTPTA
+4761 
-4769 DWNGSEA
+4769 
-4776 LTFTATDPSGESV
+4776 
-4789 SQTVNFTVTP
+4789 
-4799 VADIVADKATVVE
+4799 
-4812 DTPTIIKVLDNDTF
+4812 
-4826 EGDDKVVSL
+4826 
-4835 DTNNGPANGTV
+4835 
-4846 SVNPDGSVT
+4846 
-4855 YTPNDNYHG
+4855 
-4864 TDSFTYIVTSGGVS
+4864 
-4878 ESTTVNVDVTP
+4878 
-4889 VNDKPDSEDFTHV
+4889 PDSEDFTHV
-4902 TDKPVTQVV
+4902 TDKPLTQVV

-4926 HIADVEDDLK
+4926 HIADIEDDLN

-4948 TSGTLFFKDSD
+4948 TSGTLFFRDNN

-4972 YDKDSLYY
+4972 YEKDSLYY

-4992 DRPNTPNGSEST
+4992 DRPDTPNSSEST
-5004 TDFNNWGLSEDGGS
+5004 TDFNNWGLSEDGGP
-5018 SHSRTEHLANG
+5018 SHSRTEHLVNG
-5029 ASITISSDSGE
+5029 SSITISSDSGE

-5107 DSNNVQ
+5107 DSNNIE

-5135 GYGKDLALPEGSVIT
+5135 GFGQELALPEGSIIT

-5168 GVPAEDSF
+5168 GIPAGDSF

-5211 SVVGD
+5211 SVIGD
-5216 SVTEGDNVTFSV
+5216 SVTEGDNITFSV
-5228 VLNETTSTAVKYQV
+5228 VLDEVTSTAVKYQV

-5302 LEIGGETGT
+5302 LELGGETGT

-5317 DSTKLSVVDAGDV
+5317 DSTELSVIDAGDV

-5381 QTQTLDMAPNGDVTI
+5381 QTQTLDIAPNGDVNI

-5455 ADQNSVNEGETAG
+5455 AVQNSVNEGETAG

-5521 GIYEGTES
+5521 GIYEGAES

-5641 LTVTLIDTVGAD
+5641 LTVTLIDTVGTD

-5702 SGAVIGTVVAEDHDN
+5702 NGAVIGTVVAEDHDN

-5822 QITTLPSDGSLEYR
+5822 QITTLPSDGALEYR

-5923 PLNSLPQQEFNVTT
+5923 PLNSLPQQEFNFTT

-5970 LSWANVEDLGTHAT
+5970 LSWANVEDLWTHAT

-6090 LEATDIRTSELQE
+6090 LEVTDIRTSELQE

-6202 ESSNGDSAESNLAIN
+6202 ERANGDSAESNLAIN
-6217 VVVHENLPTETESDL
+6217 VVVHENLPTETESDI
-6232 GETIEDNTLQG
+6232 GKTNEDNSLQG
-6243 NVLLNDSDG
+6243 NVLRNDFDD
-6252 DNILMVDH
+6252 DNTLMVDH
-6260 LTIDGADYEV
+6260 ITINGTDYAV
-6270 GESVSLTSGTLLV
+6270 GENVSLTSGTLIV
-6283 NRDGSYIF
+6283 NQDGSYVF
-6291 EPAEHWSGDVP
+6291 EPTEHWSGDVP

-6357 TENEA
+6357 IENEA

-6550 YVDGVAIKQDSNGDY
+6550 YVDGLAIKQDSNGDY

-6964 GQDVSTV
+6964 GLDVSTV

-7052 VDTVTDFNKNE
+7052 VDTVTDFNKDE
-7063 DALDFSDLFDDLSK
+7063 DTLDFSDLFDDLSK

-7100 VEVAPDGG
+7100 VEVAPDGS
-7108 SEANLSITKGSSTL
+7108 SETNLSITKGSSTL